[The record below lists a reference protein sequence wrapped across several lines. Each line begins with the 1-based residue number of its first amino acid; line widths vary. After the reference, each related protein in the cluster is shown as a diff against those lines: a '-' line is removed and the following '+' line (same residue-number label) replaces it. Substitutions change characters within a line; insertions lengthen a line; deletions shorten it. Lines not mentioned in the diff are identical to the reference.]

1 MSLVKLLLPLGAI
14 VALAPAIAAG
24 QSSQQLAESGH
35 CREALP
41 SLKADL
47 AKAAAADMQKR
58 LGVDGVRCGMTLDD
72 MGATLDFL
80 RGLNKRFPADAEVL
94 YLSVHVFS
102 ELSIRASRKL
112 MVSAP
117 SAYQVH
123 ELNAEALETQGKW
136 SDAEAEYR
144 EVLKRDPQVAGIHYR
159 IARLL
164 LSAPPDPAA
173 KSDAQAAAKV
183 AARRE
188 LEEELK
194 IDPRNAGAEYVL
206 GELDRQDGKEAAAV
220 DHFGRAT
227 KLDAGFADA
236 FIGLGRT
243 LLTGSRAADAIQPL
257 ETAVKLD
264 PDSALAHFSL
274 ATAYSRT
281 GRKEDAAR
289 EFNLLKQ
296 ASEKL
301 QQTKDQVQQGIA
313 GAPPH

>member
-1 MSLVKLLLPLGAI
+1 MDTVKLSLLC
-14 VALAPAIAAG
+14 ALAAVIAAG

-41 SLKADL
+41 LLKGDL
-47 AKAAAADMQKR
+47 AKAGPDMQKR

-72 MGATLDFL
+72 TEATLDFL
-80 RGLNKRFPADAEVL
+80 RGLNRSFPGDAEVL

-102 ELSIRASRKL
+102 DLSIRASHKL

-117 SAYQVH
+117 SSYQVH

-144 EVLKRDPQVAGIHYR
+144 EVLKKDPQLPGMHYR
-159 IARLL
+159 IARVL
-164 LSAPPDPAA
+164 LSGPPAA
-173 KSDAQAAAKV
+173 GATNADAKA

-194 IDPRNAGAEYVL
+194 IDPNNAGAEYVL
-206 GELDRQDGKEAAAV
+206 GELARQDGKDATAI

-227 KLDAGFADA
+227 KLDAGFVDA
-236 FIGLGRT
+236 FVGLGRT
-243 LLTGSRAADAIQPL
+243 LLTDDRAADAIQPL
-257 ETAVKLD
+257 EAAVKLD
-264 PDSALAHFSL
+264 PDSPIAHFNL

-301 QQTKDQVQQGIA
+301 KQTKQEVREGIN
-313 GAPPH
+313 GAPPQ